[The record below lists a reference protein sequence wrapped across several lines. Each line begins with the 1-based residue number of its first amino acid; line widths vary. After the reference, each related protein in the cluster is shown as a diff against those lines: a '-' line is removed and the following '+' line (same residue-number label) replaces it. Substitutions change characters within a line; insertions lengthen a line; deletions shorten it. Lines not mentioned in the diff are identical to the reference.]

1 MAIPSKTRAGEFDVS
16 TPILDRG
23 RELYLPDSSNPAPP
37 RKESKVNVVD
47 SYIDSA
53 LMMVPG
59 IGPTLRLG
67 LEGLKTQGLDPANI
81 LKGKKIEELT
91 SPESQIQDGYRSSTN
106 KYDGLNEADR
116 LLYGITDD
124 NLTDKL
130 ISDQADGIKRSS
142 DYKELRADPKGRVQL
157 EKYIKENG
165 GKLSTGLGMQEINT
179 ELQGVKTAT
188 KEIEGMVDGAKLLDA
203 AREKKGGE
211 LTTKDLR
218 SLKPQVQQ
226 LQPEELRLQSAET
239 RAGKESTSRIKV
251 QEGTLANAEQ
261 QTANAKEFNE
271 GQLGIQQ
278 GQLDLNTTK
287 QTNDLLQQQYENE
300 FRTGKLAHD
309 AAEADKQRAF
319 TATENAA
326 QRATQMEI
334 NLLGREDTREQREY
348 DRSRDERQDRQLMI
362 LQMMKGLQQLGG
374 SFSI

>member
-1 MAIPSKTRAGEFDVS
+1 MAIPSKTRASEFDVS

-23 RELYLPDSSNPAPP
+23 RELYLPDSSDPPPA
-37 RKESKVNVVD
+37 RQRSGRGVVD
-47 SYIDSA
+47 NYIDSA

-59 IGPTLRLG
+59 IGPTLRVG
-67 LEGLKTQGLDPANI
+67 LEGLRSQGMDPGTL

-106 KYDGLNEADR
+106 KYDGLSQADR
-116 LLYGITDD
+116 ILYGINDD

-130 ISDQADGIKRSS
+130 ISDQSDGIKKSS

-165 GKLSTGLGMQEINT
+165 GKLSTGLGMQKINT

-188 KEIEGMVDGAKLLDA
+188 KEIEAMVDGTKTLDA
-203 AREKKGGE
+203 ARQAKGGD
-211 LTTKDLR
+211 LTTSELR
-218 SLKPQVQQ
+218 SLKSQVEQ
-226 LQPEELRLQSAET
+226 LQPEAIRAAETHT
-239 RAGKESTSRIKV
+239 RAGELNDQNIESMQSADSVAERNAGTA
-251 QEGTLANAEQ
+251 EGTLTLAQTKAE
-261 QTANAKEFNE
+261 NE
-271 GQLGIQQ
+271 L
-278 GQLDLNTTK
+278 T
-287 QTNDLLQQQYENE
+287 QQQFDNE

-309 AAEADKQRAF
+309 AAEADKLRAF
-319 TATENAA
+319 TAAENAA

-334 NLLGREDTREQREY
+334 NLLGREDTREQRAY

-362 LQMMKGLQQLGG
+362 MQMMKGLQQLGG